1 MNIVLMSATGAD
13 GAAIGAI
20 LSGWID
26 ETDWM
31 PRIHTKA
38 EDLGFGD
45 WLVDVCDVVVARSGD
60 QVVGFLALQG
70 SDIQALYLADDARGF
85 GLGARLLEQAKGQA
99 EQLGLWSFQ
108 ANDAALRF
116 YKKHGFIEDQRTNGA
131 DNDEG
136 LPDVH
141 MIWERDA
148 A

>member
-31 PRIHTKA
+31 PRMHSI
-38 EDLGFGD
+38 EQDLQHGCF
-45 WLVDVCDVVVARSGD
+45 LVAVCEVTVARQNGE
-60 QVVGFLALQG
+60 VIGFLARQG
-70 SDIQALYLADDARGF
+70 SDIQALYLKHDARGA
-85 GLGARLLEQAKGQA
+85 GVGQNLLDQAKRQVGC
-99 EQLGLWSFQ
+99 LVLWSFQ
-108 ANDAALRF
+108 ANGAALRF
-116 YKKHGFIEDQRTNGA
+116 YKKHGFIEDQRTNGTG
-131 DNDEG
+131 NDEG